1 MLADRYNFP
10 LIIDETVA
18 GYVNCQL
25 LPYCDLVVSSLTKL
39 FSGLAN
45 VLGGAWVKFFAF
57 DCCLI

>member
-45 VLGGAWVKFFAF
+45 VLGGA
-57 DCCLI
+57 